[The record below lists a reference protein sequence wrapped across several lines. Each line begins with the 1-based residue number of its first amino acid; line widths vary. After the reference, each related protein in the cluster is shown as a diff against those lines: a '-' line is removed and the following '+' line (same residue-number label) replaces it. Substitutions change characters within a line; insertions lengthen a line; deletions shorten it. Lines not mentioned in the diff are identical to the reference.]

1 MASESYT
8 FPARSAEVIEVE
20 FNGQR
25 HGVLRHIHSD
35 VLHIFSTLSFFPD
48 KELWETPRSRLK
60 TGIVVHHDAGA
71 APASF
76 QAELAHLLLIYEMHV
91 ANGWN
96 GIGYHYVIAPSGRV
110 FHTGH
115 LGTHRAHTKGLDSTN
130 TPVAQLNETK
140 IGVCFMGNY
149 ADGKGLNGS
158 TVDPLGDRPSDA
170 AVAAFKDLVQLCAD
184 IFNTTMD
191 VRPHKYWAARTGEP
205 TLCPGDW
212 APLDAWDGTTIE
224 PSRRAA
230 PAPEPAPAPETSA
243 PAPEPDVESVFVG
256 IRRDTLREL
265 GAQLLTLAN
274 HGDK

>member
-1 MASESYT
+1 MASDTYSLN
-8 FPARSAEVIEVE
+8 ARSVEVLDVE
-20 FNGQR
+20 FNGRR
-25 HGVLRHIHSD
+25 HAVKRYIHSD
-35 VLHIFSTLSFFPD
+35 VLDIYVVQPFFPD
-48 KELWETPRSRLK
+48 KELWETPRSRQK
-60 TGIVVHHDAGA
+60 TGIVVHHDAGG
-71 APASF
+71 APATF
-76 QAELAHLLLIYEMHV
+76 TGELQQLQVIYEMHV

-96 GIGYHYVIAPSGRV
+96 GIGYHYLIAPSGRV
-110 FHTGH
+110 WHTGH
-115 LGTHRAHTKGLDSTN
+115 LGTHRAHTKGLDPYAEPSGK
-130 TPVAQLNETK
+130 LNETK
-140 IGVCFMGNY
+140 IGICFMGNY

-184 IFNTTMD
+184 IFNAPMD

-212 APLDAWDGTTIE
+212 APLDAWDGTVIT
-224 PSRRAA
+224 PSRPA
-230 PAPEPAPAPETSA
+230 PAPEPEPAPAP
-243 PAPEPDVESVFVG
+243 APEPEVPEAESVFVG